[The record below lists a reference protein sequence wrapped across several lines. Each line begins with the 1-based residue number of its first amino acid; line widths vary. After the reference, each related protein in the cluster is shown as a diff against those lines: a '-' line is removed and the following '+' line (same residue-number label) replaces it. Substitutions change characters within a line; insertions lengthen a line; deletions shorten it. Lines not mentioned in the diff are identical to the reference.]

1 MLKAKSSPERS
12 LLHHT
17 LDVTEMARRYAERW
31 PHLAELSGNASLFDD
46 LILAAL
52 LHDLGKAASG
62 FQAMLEGQDEDTW
75 QGYRHE
81 LLSAAIASRMP
92 RTARRQDLLLAIMT
106 HHMGINDEMSA
117 GRSLARFDPNTDTLV
132 SFEERLSHLGAYWG
146 ELSELHNAL
155 QTRAPAEA
163 EWPSLPEHPLELPEP
178 FSALKEGEVRS
189 RGRGR
194 TRNKEA
200 ERLDLDRIFLRG
212 LLVGADHLA
221 SAAVTPDNARDE
233 HIVPALP
240 EVEKVEPSRLA
251 FELND
256 HQRSCSETVGSVFLQ
271 APTGSGKTEAALLW
285 AQANQS
291 DQQSRHVFY
300 VLPFTASIN
309 AMYGRLKREDLFGD
323 GAVSLL
329 HGRSSYFT
337 YRWLSESD
345 PNAANKES
353 EQRARKLR
361 QQTRELYYPV
371 KVLTPH
377 QILMAFLGLKGWE
390 KSLCEYSGGLFILD
404 EIHAYEPA
412 LTGLLLEILR
422 RLTGELGAKVC
433 IMSATFPTLLQR
445 AFAEQ
450 IEGVTHIGLHKE
462 ELDRYSRHI
471 VKVEEDTVEDHLPE
485 IRQKLAAGLRVLVVL
500 NTVDGAMECFEA
512 LRDASRNPCLLH
524 GRLIQDDRQRA
535 ETRLADRENPVDLLV
550 GTQAIEVSL
559 DIDFDTLYT
568 DPAPLDALLQRFGR
582 VNRKPLYEL
591 EEAPPETRYCDL
603 VVCKER
609 WPGTYPIYERNDGG
623 ERLVAR
629 TLETLPDGRVLQES
643 EIGEMMDAVYDEE
656 QLTGFLETARSKRER
671 LQQVVSGLEPGS
683 EKSRSEDE
691 LLDDLIDSIPI
702 VPIAFYEEHHAC
714 LVEKRFFDAQ
724 DYVFNISK
732 GRYHALEKEDKL
744 HSEKINDQHHLYGLF
759 AYEVEIGPN
768 FDVHESV
775 PVDFL

>member
-17 LDVTEMARRYAERW
+17 LDVTEMAHHYAERW
-31 PHLAELSGNASLFDD
+31 PHLAELSGNANLFDD

-62 FQAMLEGQDEDTW
+62 FQAMLDGQDEDLW

-81 LLSAAIASRMP
+81 LLSAAIASRLP
-92 RTARRQDLLLAIMT
+92 RTARRQDVLLAIMT

-117 GRSLARFDPNTDTLV
+117 GRSLARFDPNTDTLI
-132 SFEERLSHLGAYWG
+132 SFEERLSQLGERWG
-146 ELSELHNAL
+146 DLSELHNTL
-155 QTRAPAEA
+155 RNRAPALV
-163 EWPSLPEHPLELPEP
+163 EWPSLPEDPLDLPEP
-178 FSALKEGEVRS
+178 FSALKEAEARS

-200 ERLDLDRIFLRG
+200 ERLDLGRIFLRG
-212 LLVGADHLA
+212 LLVGSDHLA
-221 SAAVTPDNARDE
+221 SAAVTQDNSRKE
-233 HIVPALP
+233 RIVPALP
-240 EVEKVEPSRLA
+240 EIEKIEPSRFSFA
-251 FELND
+251 LND

-291 DQQSRHVFY
+291 EQQSRHIFY

-309 AMYGRLKREDLFGD
+309 AMYGRLKRDDLFGYE
-323 GAVSLL
+323 AVSLL

-337 YRWLSESD
+337 YRWLSESEPGIAD
-345 PNAANKES
+345 KES

-412 LTGLLLEILR
+412 LTGLLMEILR

-433 IMSATFPTLLQR
+433 IMSATFPTLLQN

-450 IEGVTHIGLHKE
+450 IEDVTHMSLPEE
-462 ELDRYSRHI
+462 ELDRYSRHT
-471 VKVEEDTVEDHLPE
+471 VRVEEGTVEDHLPE

-512 LRDASRNPCLLH
+512 LKDVARNSCLLH
-524 GRLIQDDRQRA
+524 GRLIQRERENA
-535 ETRLADRENPVDLLV
+535 ETRLADREDPVDLLV

-591 EEAPPETRYCDL
+591 EKASPKTRYREL

-609 WPGTYPIYERNDGG
+609 WPGTYPIYECDDGG
-623 ERLVAR
+623 ERLVSR

-643 EIGEMMDAVYDEE
+643 EIGAMMDDVYDEE
-656 QLTGFLETARSKRER
+656 QLTGFLETARSKRDR
-671 LQQVVSGLEPGS
+671 LGQVISSLEPGS

-702 VPIAFYEEHHAC
+702 VPIAFYEEHYAC

-732 GRYHALEKEDKL
+732 GRYHALKKEGKL
-744 HSEKINDQHHLYGLF
+744 NSILVNGQQHLYGLF
-759 AYEVEIGPN
+759 DYKKGIGPD
-768 FDVHESV
+768 FDTESSTT
-775 PVDFL
+775 DFL